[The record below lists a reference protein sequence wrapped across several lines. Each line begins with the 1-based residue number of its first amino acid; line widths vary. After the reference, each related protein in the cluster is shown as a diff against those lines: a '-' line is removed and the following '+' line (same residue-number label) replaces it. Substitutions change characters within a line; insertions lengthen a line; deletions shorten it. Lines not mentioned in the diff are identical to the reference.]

1 MQAWPVV
8 HFSKFNETLPRFRAT
23 LPKEDEANPTKIE
36 AAFKKFCKPLK
47 LKENRYFPSSCE
59 LYSLPTFICK
69 FQILLLSWG
78 NCRCCHRK
86 SGSYEQASLMG
97 DAKVSWSDNFTS
109 FDQYNNFL
117 FSDKV
122 CEKLKKTDRQ
132 ICELTY
138 EKQIDFSTVDLK
150 KLKVKDLKK
159 ILSEWDEVG
168 TLLFPC
174 RIMFWQNLFS
184 GVWWLSGEGRLHQAD
199 RGAEAKAC
207 PHWAL
212 RRPSDICDF
221 FYDGAYKQFGLP
233 DMPNA

>member
-1 MQAWPVV
+1 
-8 HFSKFNETLPRFRAT
+8 
-23 LPKEDEANPTKIE
+23 
-36 AAFKKFCKPLK
+36 
-47 LKENRYFPSSCE
+47 
-59 LYSLPTFICK
+59 
-69 FQILLLSWG
+69 
-78 NCRCCHRK
+78 
-86 SGSYEQASLMG
+86 MG

-109 FDQYNNFL
+109 YDQYNNFL

-174 RIMFWQNLFS
+174 PIIFWQNLFS
-184 GVWWLSGEGRLHQAD
+184 GVWWLPGEGRLHQAD

-221 FYDGAYKQFGLP
+221 FYDGAHKQFGSP
-233 DMPNA
+233 DMPNHWHWQCIIVSTLLLGSIKCPWMTQLSTQPCALHRWKLLHTQTKWISSEVLKTGERCLCCSGQIFFRVWSCGS